1 MDWIKW
7 LGAVVTV
14 FTFFDKVSSIFFK
27 GRSANADFIKRLK
40 ESLIKTAILGSLF
53 YISINIFIFI
63 MIKEIPEWDSMAY
76 ILILCFGLPML
87 FLVFKFPTFKNDM
100 GEVIKID
107 GKYYVENR
115 EKYKFRYKIT
125 ESYIIT
131 DRFKTIRVRIKP
143 YLYTIVTL
151 LLILM
156 YSLMGAMFFTSFIHP
171 YYDEN
176 FPFVTN
182 EKFYISSNEDIKNQ
196 VVNDLGRS
204 VILPKGTVFSIPKG
218 TNFSVK
224 STVSEKNAKK
234 QKVENHKEI
243 ILGIETNQT
252 IILKKGSQLLFEQEY
267 YKNLNGPNAKNSFVA
282 KTIPGKSS
290 MFLSRTSTFKVYK
303 KASLDNSHYEFI
315 VGKYERERVLSDYI
329 LYSLIIIFI
338 LWFLVGII
346 YCIYHMNYLLRAVGI
361 LLFSVILTI
370 VTHVKVFSDN
380 SLQYLFIGSM
390 WILHI
395 IVGVSFLKIFD
406 DFWDSYIF
414 IKQSGEEKSISVK
427 LLKDK
432 KEFEL
437 YFDNQRKNKDFV
449 IADIREAK
457 NILKVYDEKDEEKG
471 EVQIFWY
478 RNRWQIFS
486 EFFKELKHKTV
497 IFFRM
502 FRRS

>member
-1 MDWIKW
+1 
-7 LGAVVTV
+7 
-14 FTFFDKVSSIFFK
+14 
-27 GRSANADFIKRLK
+27 
-40 ESLIKTAILGSLF
+40 
-53 YISINIFIFI
+53 
-63 MIKEIPEWDSMAY
+63 
-76 ILILCFGLPML
+76 
-87 FLVFKFPTFKNDM
+87 
-100 GEVIKID
+100 
-107 GKYYVENR
+107 
-115 EKYKFRYKIT
+115 
-125 ESYIIT
+125 
-131 DRFKTIRVRIKP
+131 
-143 YLYTIVTL
+143 
-151 LLILM
+151 M

-196 VVNDLGRS
+196 VVNDLGQS

-218 TNFSVK
+218 TTFSVK

-267 YKNLNGPNAKNSFVA
+267 YKNINGPNTKNSFVA

-303 KASLDNSHYEFI
+303 QASLDNSHYEFV

-329 LYSLIIIFI
+329 LYSLIIVFI

-395 IVGVSFLKIFD
+395 IVGVIFLKMFD

-437 YFDNQRKNKDFV
+437 YFDNQKKNMDFV
-449 IADIREAK
+449 IADIRETK
-457 NILKVYDEKDEEKG
+457 NILKVYDKKDEEKG

-486 EFFKELKHKTV
+486 EFFKELKQKTV
-497 IFFRM
+497 IFFRK
-502 FRRS
+502 FRRL